1 MRNRFA
7 LFVVGLL
14 ATTAPALAG
23 DNVLYGPAPKW
34 ADVRDST
41 RIDTA
46 ASTPIAL
53 LDVQQRIEGETLRV
67 YVDQA
72 FKLGSPES
80 LTQSGTSSAV
90 WMPDKGDLTVHRVEI
105 LRAGKV
111 VDVLKGGA
119 RYQVLRR
126 ERGLEQRQI
135 DGMLTATLAI
145 PGLQVGDVLRIAY
158 SQTMRDKALQ
168 GKVQIDSGLL
178 TLPLEAGFAR
188 TSVSWPEGL
197 AVKWQAGPS
206 AGSPTESIKDGWH
219 TVNVA
224 LPLAKREEM
233 PQGAP
238 SRFSRAPT
246 LEATTFG
253 SWEEVSRVFAPLYS
267 TKDAIAAGSPLAA
280 EVAKIEKQSADPLT
294 RAALATRLVQD
305 QVSYLLNGM
314 AGGNYVP
321 QAPSLTWTSRYGD
334 CKAKSLLL
342 LSLLEAL
349 GIKAEVVA
357 VNSQTGDAVPDS
369 LPMPAAFDHVIV
381 RAEIAGTTYWLDG
394 TATGTR
400 LQTLADVPP
409 FRHALPI
416 RAEGAPLMAMEPRV
430 PQAAMATVKLTIDQ
444 RAGVEMPALIS
455 ATSTFAGMLGSN
467 LGAAFGQASEEQKKQ
482 MIKSIGDSIFK
493 DLTDD
498 GGIITGGTT
507 AFDSETGTATV
518 TIEGMVISLFQDRDG
533 TKRMDMRG
541 LGSASAAFDYDRSRA
556 NWKAIPVN
564 LGRAERVREEMEVLL
579 PADEPG
585 FKLGGKADY
594 EATFAGTTVTRK
606 GALEGQRFSVSE
618 ERASLGGE
626 LPAAEIPVEKAKALR
641 LRNTVPFLVAPSTA
655 ARAWRYQQPSLKARI
670 APIEAAYEKA
680 LARETGDAQS
690 DPLARRADLRESVY
704 DLAGAL
710 SDWDKV
716 IAMAP
721 DAWTFGRR
729 AFTNRQMGRWTDA
742 IADHREAL
750 KLAPSVSNAI
760 SLAGALGREG
770 KTDEALALL
779 TEYDDM
785 GDEHT
790 GVVLTRADILAY
802 AGKGADGLKEVDALI
817 EEKPGDTSLLN
828 AACWYRARFR
838 VDADRTIEVCNQ
850 AVERASNAAAVL
862 DSRALAWVAQGN
874 LQNALADVE
883 SALKISPSQLAS
895 LYLRAWIGNAMGK
908 PEAKADLAYFRKVTP
923 CLVQDYARYG
933 LK

>member
-23 DNVLYGPAPKW
+23 ETVLYGPAPKW
-34 ADVRDST
+34 AEVRDAAK
-41 RIDTA
+41 IDTA
-46 ASTPIAL
+46 ANTPIAL

-111 VDVLKGGA
+111 IDVLKGGA

-145 PGLQVGDVLRIAY
+145 PGLQVGDVVRIAY

-197 AVKWQAGPS
+197 AVKWQAGPA
-206 AGSPTESIKDGWH
+206 AGNPTESVKDGWH

-233 PQGAP
+233 PQGVP
-238 SRFSRAPT
+238 SRFTRPPT

-267 TKDAIAAGSPLAA
+267 TKDAIAPGSPLAA

-357 VNSQTGDAVPDS
+357 VNSQTGDAVPES

-381 RAEIAGTTYWLDG
+381 RAEIAGETYWLDG

-400 LQTLADVPP
+400 IATIADVPP
-409 FRHALPI
+409 FRFALPI
-416 RAEGAPLMAMEPRV
+416 RAEGAPLMTIAPRL
-430 PQAAMATVKLTIDQ
+430 PQLPAGIVKMTIDQ
-444 RAGVEMPALIS
+444 RAGIDMPALV
-455 ATSTFAGMLGSN
+455 TVTTTFSGMLGSN
-467 LGAAFGQASEEQKKQ
+467 FGAALGQASADQKKQ
-482 MIKSIGDSIFK
+482 ILGKMADSLFKS
-493 DLTDD
+493 LTDD
-498 GGIITGGTT
+498 GGLVTDGSTS
-507 AFDSETGTATV
+507 FDSETGTATV
-518 TIEGMVISLFQDRDG
+518 NIKGIVVSLFGDRDG

-541 LGSASAAFDYDRSRA
+541 LSSATTSFDYDRSRA
-556 NWKAIPVN
+556 NWKALPVS
-564 LGRAERVREEMEVLL
+564 LGSAERVIEEMEVLL
-579 PADEPG
+579 PPDEPG
-585 FKLGGKADY
+585 FKLGGKPDY
-594 EATFAGTTVTRK
+594 EVSFAGNTVTRK
-606 GALEGQRFSVSE
+606 GQLEGQRFTVSE

-626 LPAAEIPVEKAKALR
+626 LPAAEIATEKAKALR
-641 LRNTVPFLVAPSTA
+641 LRNTVPFLVAPVSA
-655 ARAWRYQQPSLKARI
+655 ARAWRYQTAALKARL
-670 APIEAAYEKA
+670 APIEAAYAQA
-680 LARETGDAQS
+680 LLRETGDAQA
-690 DPLARRADLRESVY
+690 DPLVRRADLRESVF
-704 DLAGAL
+704 DLEGAVA
-710 SDWDKV
+710 DWDKA
-716 IAMAP
+716 IGLTP
-721 DAWTFGRR
+721 DAWTYSRR
-729 AFTNRQMGRWTDA
+729 GYTKRQMGRLEEA
-742 IADHREAL
+742 IADFREAL
-750 KLAPSVSNAI
+750 KLAPSASNAMT
-760 SLAGALGREG
+760 LAAALGQSG
-770 KTDEALALL
+770 KTEEALALL
-779 TEYDDM
+779 SEYDDM
-785 GDEHT
+785 GDEHS
-790 GVVLTRADILAY
+790 GVVQTRADVLAY
-802 AGKGADGLKEVDALI
+802 AGRGDEGLKEINGLI
-817 EEKPGDTSLLN
+817 DERPGDTSLLN
-828 AACWYRARFR
+828 ASCWYRARFR
-838 VDADRTIEVCNQ
+838 VGTDVMMDVCNQ
-850 AVERASNAAAVL
+850 ATERASNPAAVL

-874 LQNALADVE
+874 LASALADTE
-883 SALKISPSQLAS
+883 AALKIWPSQIAS
-895 LYLRAWIGNAMGK
+895 QYLKAWIGNAMGK
-908 PEAKADLAYFRKVTP
+908 PEAKADLAYFRKVAP
-923 CLVQDYARYG
+923 GLVQDYARYG